1 MIAFANDVL
10 FSERMFGKN
19 WREVRLVLH
28 EDSTLAWYLSD
39 SDQEGG
45 ILLKD
50 SPEMIAAGQV
60 RRYCKRNG
68 NNAMGSYNATSRI
81 IRLFTLQFQYA
92 SHVPGRP
99 DFPEGP
105 VGDIRNT
112 LAIGSRTKPTVQWFL
127 FRSEE
132 NLV

>member
-1 MIAFANDVL
+1 
-10 FSERMFGKN
+10 MFGKN

-60 RRYCKRNG
+60 KNY
-68 NNAMGSYNATSRI
+68 
-81 IRLFTLQFQYA
+81 
-92 SHVPGRP
+92 
-99 DFPEGP
+99 
-105 VGDIRNT
+105 
-112 LAIGSRTKPTVQWFL
+112 W
-127 FRSEE
+127 
-132 NLV
+132 

>member
-1 MIAFANDVL
+1 MLNNILVCNIVSIFDISL
-10 FSERMFGKN
+10 RSERMFGKN

-60 RRYCKRNG
+60 KNY
-68 NNAMGSYNATSRI
+68 
-81 IRLFTLQFQYA
+81 
-92 SHVPGRP
+92 
-99 DFPEGP
+99 
-105 VGDIRNT
+105 
-112 LAIGSRTKPTVQWFL
+112 W
-127 FRSEE
+127 
-132 NLV
+132 